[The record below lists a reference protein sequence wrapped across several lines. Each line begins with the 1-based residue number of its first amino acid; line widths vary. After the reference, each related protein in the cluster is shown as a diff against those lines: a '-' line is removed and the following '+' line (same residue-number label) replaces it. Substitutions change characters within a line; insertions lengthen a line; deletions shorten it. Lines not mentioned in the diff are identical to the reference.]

1 MRPSSLPLLILILIL
16 ILPTPSTPYT
26 NVPST
31 LPALDYLSNYVKVPL
46 PPPYP
51 RKAFLDVVLN
61 EVESST
67 RLAFTAPNTIAD
79 VPPSLQVLTPQERT
93 MATADSSRKRMTK
106 AYAALRSLGVVRK
119 YGAVASAA
127 VPAPDGSAF
136 FTVEDMEGRLGL
148 SMSSLT
154 PRSSETFDPYFA
166 AGIAL
171 AVLETYVS
179 LVCHVPAVS
188 LFLLTAVP
196 LTLDRFLLNGAV
208 GEAILRRLDP
218 GQREKVVRHEAG
230 HFLVSYLLGCP
241 VEGVVLS
248 SLEAFSDGRFGG
260 LAGGV
265 AAGTSFFD
273 DRLSAEIG
281 RGEITRGTIDRYA
294 AIVMAGIA
302 SEALKYDKAEGGA
315 SDEEALVRFLTS
327 LEGRRGYDRERIKEQ

>member
-1 MRPSSLPLLILILIL
+1 
-16 ILPTPSTPYT
+16 
-26 NVPST
+26 
-31 LPALDYLSNYVKVPL
+31 
-46 PPPYP
+46 
-51 RKAFLDVVLN
+51 
-61 EVESST
+61 
-67 RLAFTAPNTIAD
+67 
-79 VPPSLQVLTPQERT
+79 

-127 VPAPDGSAF
+127 VPAPNGSAF
-136 FTVEDMEGRLGL
+136 FTVKDMEGRLGL

-179 LVCHVPAVS
+179 LVCHVPAAS

-327 LEGRRGYDRERIKEQ
+327 LEGRRGYDGERIKEQARRGACKAVEMLREYGEELEALERALEGGGGLADCVYAIESSGGFEAEEGMVKEEAMRTINRLQALVDKDRGEDVNRRAT